1 MNEAYIKTK
10 HSINAQPSV
19 DVDKK
24 HKQYN
29 FKIQTTENAFKS
41 GLKDGIPIGL
51 GYLAVSFSLG
61 IMARR
66 VGLTPFQGFLTSLL
80 CNASAGEYAGFTI
93 IGAAASYLEMA
104 IAILIANA
112 RYLLMSCSMSQRM
125 EPGLSLRHRLIMAF
139 DITDEVFAIS
149 IARPGWLNPYYTYGA
164 MVTTM
169 PFWALGT
176 ALGVIAGNMMP
187 ERLVSTFS
195 VALYGM
201 FLAVIIPPAKKDKV
215 IAGIITVCFAVSYA
229 SSYIPFIKDMSDGTK
244 TIIFTVVISALAA
257 LIFPK
262 KLNEEGER

>member
-1 MNEAYIKTK
+1 MDKNIKQIEK
-10 HSINAQPSV
+10 R
-19 DVDKK
+19 
-24 HKQYN
+24 
-29 FKIQTTENAFKS
+29 IQTTGNAFK
-41 GLKDGIPIGL
+41 GGMKDGIPIGL

-61 IMARR
+61 IMARK
-66 VGLTPFQGFLTSLL
+66 VGLTPFQGFLVSLL

-93 IGAAASYLEMA
+93 IAAGASFLEMA

-125 EPGLSLRHRLIMAF
+125 EPGLALRHRLIMAF

-169 PFWALGT
+169 PFWAIGT
-176 ALGVIAGNMMP
+176 ALGVIAGNLMP
-187 ERLVSTFS
+187 LRLVSAFS

-215 IAGIITVCFAVSYA
+215 IAGIIVICFIVSYLG
-229 SSYIPFIKDMSDGTK
+229 SYIPFIKDLSDGTK
-244 TIIFTVVISALAA
+244 TIIFTVVISAVAA
-257 LIFPK
+257 ILFPRKNGNSCDENDVTDK
-262 KLNEEGER
+262 KDLEEV